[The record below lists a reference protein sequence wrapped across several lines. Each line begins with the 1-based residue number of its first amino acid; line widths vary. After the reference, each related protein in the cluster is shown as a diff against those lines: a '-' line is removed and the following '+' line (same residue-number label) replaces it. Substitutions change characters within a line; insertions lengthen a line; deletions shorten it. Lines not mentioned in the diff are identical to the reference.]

1 MQQGQVWSRSRA
13 ERFRTAQFRA
23 AQFRA
28 ARFSAA
34 SGGGGGA
41 ETCGA
46 ELSSATD
53 EKDMLILFINSL
65 VHKIRLRNDLYC
77 VGWGVKLY
85 SIQSCP

>member
-1 MQQGQVWSRSRA
+1 MVWSRSRA
-13 ERFRTAQFRA
+13 ERFRAAQFRA

-34 SGGGGGA
+34 SGGGGA

-53 EKDMLILFINSL
+53 EKDMFILFINYSL
-65 VHKIRLRNDLYC
+65 IRKIVNLVLLNPYM
-77 VGWGVKLY
+77 
-85 SIQSCP
+85 S

>member
-1 MQQGQVWSRSRA
+1 MYPDGLPAREQSVWSRSRA
-13 ERFRTAQFRA
+13 ERFRAAQFRA

-34 SGGGGGA
+34 SGGGGA

-65 VHKIRLRNDLYC
+65 IHKIVNLVLLNPYM
-77 VGWGVKLY
+77 
-85 SIQSCP
+85 S